1 MDSKDT
7 SREATMHTLQ
17 EVKVP
22 DSKLARE
29 ITELIR
35 ETESDLLFNHS
46 SRVYLFAA
54 SAGKRRGLK
63 FDEELL
69 YAGAMF
75 HDIGLTKEYSS
86 NDLRFEV
93 DSANAA
99 AEFLRSHNI
108 SQQEIDLVWTSIALH
123 TTIGVP
129 QFMHPNVALVTAGV
143 EMDVVG
149 IKYDEYDKA
158 EIERITQLYP
168 RPTNFK
174 EEIIQAFYD
183 GFKHKPASTFG
194 TVNADVI
201 LDKEPGFTPMN
212 FCSVIRNSHWE

>member
-1 MDSKDT
+1 MN
-7 SREATMHTLQ
+7 TLQ
-17 EVKVP
+17 TVKVP

-29 ITELIR
+29 ITELVR

-54 SAGKRRGLK
+54 TAGKRKGLK

-75 HDIGLTKEYSS
+75 HDMGLTKEYSS
-86 NDLRFEV
+86 KDLRFEV
-93 DSANAA
+93 DGANAA
-99 AEFLRSHNI
+99 AEFLRSQNL
-108 SQQEIDLVWTSIALH
+108 SQQEIELVWTSIALH
-123 TTIGVP
+123 TTIGIP

-158 EIERITQLYP
+158 EIERITNLFP
-168 RPTNFK
+168 RPDNFK

-183 GFKHKPASTFG
+183 GFKDKPDSTFG

-201 LDKEPGFTPMN
+201 ADKEPNFKPTN
-212 FCSVIRNSHWE
+212 FCSVIRNSQWA

>member
-1 MDSKDT
+1 MNI
-7 SREATMHTLQ
+7 LQ
-17 EVKVP
+17 VAKVP

-29 ITELIR
+29 ITELVR
-35 ETESDLLFNHS
+35 DTESDLLFNHS
-46 SRVYLFAA
+46 SRVFLFAA
-54 SAGKRRGLK
+54 LAGRRRGLK

-75 HDIGLTKEYSS
+75 HDMGLTKKYSS
-86 NDLRFEV
+86 KDLRFEV
-93 DSANAA
+93 DGANAA
-99 AEFLRSHNI
+99 AEFLHSHNI
-108 SQQEIDLVWTSIALH
+108 SQQEVDLVWTSIALH

-149 IKYDEYDKA
+149 FKYDDYTEQ
-158 EIERITQLYP
+158 EIEQVTSQFP
-168 RPTNFK
+168 RSSNFK

-183 GFKHKPASTFG
+183 GFKEKPDSTFG

-201 LDKEPGFTPMN
+201 ADKEADFKPTN
-212 FCSVIRNSHWE
+212 FCSVIRGSQWQ

>member
-1 MDSKDT
+1 MN
-7 SREATMHTLQ
+7 TLQ
-17 EVKVP
+17 TEKVP

-29 ITELIR
+29 ITELVR
-35 ETESDLLFNHS
+35 ATESDLLFNHS

-75 HDIGLTKEYSS
+75 HDMGLTKEYSS

-93 DSANAA
+93 DGANAA
-99 AEFLRSHNI
+99 AEFLRSHNV

-123 TTIGVP
+123 TTIGIP

-149 IKYDEYDKA
+149 IKYGDYDKA
-158 EIERITQLYP
+158 EIERITNLFP
-168 RPTNFK
+168 RSKNFK

-183 GFKHKPASTFG
+183 GFKDKPASTFG

-201 LDKEPGFTPMN
+201 ADKEPGFKPMN
-212 FCSVIRNSHWE
+212 FCSVIRNSQWA